1 MSPPTIYKKAD
12 KCGVQNSKFNKKL
25 KIQTDK
31 QMLEYYIRRLKDLW
45 TKVIWENHQYRWC
58 KWMQVNREERKVML
72 LNCD

>member
-31 QMLEYYIRRLKDLW
+31 QMLEYYKRRLKDLW
-45 TKVIWENHQYRWC
+45 TKVI
-58 KWMQVNREERKVML
+58 
-72 LNCD
+72 